1 MSKEFE
7 LVMEIARITSKG
19 QMTLPKRIREAAH
32 LAAGD
37 VVTLHVEDGRVTLR
51 KLASDEDAYLRG
63 VQETLSEWNS
73 AEDEDAW
80 RDL

>member
-1 MSKEFE
+1 ME
-7 LVMEIARITSKG
+7 LARVSAKG
-19 QMTLPKRIREAAH
+19 QMTIPKKARLAAH

-37 VVTLHVEDGRVTLR
+37 VVTVVVEGEQVIIR
-51 KLASDEDAYLRG
+51 KLPAGEDAYLRG
-63 VQETLSEWNS
+63 VQEQLSEWNS

>member
-1 MSKEFE
+1 ME
-7 LVMEIARITSKG
+7 LSRVSAKG
-19 QMTLPKRIREAAH
+19 QMTIPKRARIAAH

-37 VVTLHVEDGRVTLR
+37 VVTVVVEDDRLIIR
-51 KLASDEDAYLRG
+51 KLPTGDDAYLRG
-63 VQETLSEWNS
+63 VQDQLSEWNS